1 MRNLFTC
8 ELHSQTLSRLGRPR
22 AAGVHVSNLS
32 VCYFIAFLINSIV
45 FASLRSSDRLDVMA
59 GSTHWNGG
67 TRISVERTV
76 VHPDYDRR
84 RFLNDIALLKLS
96 SSPSSI
102 HAEVGGGPFYSN
114 PSHLESFSAP
124 SSPLSSSYSDHK
136 NIFDVPASLFP
147 SSSSSQSL
155 SQLSSLSSMGT
166 DPNFPNLP
174 LDSKTSDD
182 PSASLLQSDSHNS
195 IWEENTADES
205 DPNAF
210 FKRKKSKA
218 DWFFDSQIVDDKDD
232 EMNNRL
238 NENFKK
244 NTVSEYFKIRARS
257 NVESTAESSAV
268 QQTNNET
275 AVSGKKSADGA
286 DALSKL
292 GGKERFRNEP
302 EFEADAIKLPEYFM
316 QFKGTA
322 TVVGW
327 GLISESDRVGTDHL
341 MAANVRIL
349 ENDEC
354 KNYKNF
360 EEDTQICAGYSNG
373 GVDAW

>member
-1 MRNLFTC
+1 
-8 ELHSQTLSRLGRPR
+8 
-22 AAGVHVSNLS
+22 
-32 VCYFIAFLINSIV
+32 
-45 FASLRSSDRLDVMA
+45 MA

-76 VHPDYDRR
+76 IHPDYDRR

-102 HAEVGGGPFYSN
+102 HADTSGSGGSSLYSN
-114 PSHLESFSAP
+114 PSHLESFSEP

-182 PSASLLQSDSHNS
+182 PSASLMQSDSHNS

-210 FKRKKSKA
+210 FKRKKSKT

-238 NENFKK
+238 SDHFKK

-257 NVESTAESSAV
+257 NVDSNADSAKE
-268 QQTNNET
+268 TNNGT
-275 AVSGKKSADGA
+275 AISGKKAANGSDV
-286 DALSKL
+286 L